1 MTSRDSVSLTNRDR
15 IRQAAEADL
24 EMFIKLIHPNRVLGN
39 AHREV
44 IRWWTRGQAKSHQL
58 LLFPRDHQK
67 SALLAYRV
75 AWTITKN
82 PSVRILYISATSNL
96 AIKQLK
102 FIKDILTS
110 DSYRYYWPEMVNR
123 EESKR
128 EKWTETEIS
137 VDHPYR
143 KAENVRD
150 PTVFACGLTTTIT
163 GLHCDIACADDVVI
177 DDNAYSEDTREDV
190 RERIGYLT
198 SILAT
203 DGELWS
209 VGTRYHPKDLY
220 NDFMEQVVEIF
231 DDDTGEI
238 TESYQLFE
246 IYERAVEDRGD
257 GTGQFLWPKQ
267 QRNDG
272 KWYGFDKHILAR
284 KKAGYLD
291 KSKFFAQYYN
301 NPNDSQNSTVKK
313 DQFQYYNKDSL
324 NRQEGR
330 WFYKDRRLNIF
341 AAIDFAFSLSSKA
354 DFTSIVVVGVDIDHN
369 YYILDIE
376 RFKTNKISEYFD
388 KILKMHIKWGF
399 RKIRAEV
406 IAAQEIIVQD
416 LKQNYIRPNGLAL
429 SVEHHRPTTQKEER
443 MEATLQPRYN
453 NLQIYHFVGGMCD
466 LLEEE
471 LILQRPAHDDIKDAL
486 TSAIEISIPP
496 TYQSKPTLQK
506 NGNLYNARFG
516 GIGILAAIIT
526 NSYLSGML
534 NNILY
539 QTLS

>member
-1 MTSRDSVSLTNRDR
+1 MTSRDSASSSKDR

-24 EMFIKLIHPNRVLGN
+24 EVFINLIHPNRVLGN

-67 SALLAYRV
+67 SAMLAYRV

-82 PSVRILYISATSNL
+82 PAVRILYISATANL

-110 DSYRYYWPEMVNR
+110 DTYRYYWPEMVNR

-128 EKWTETEIS
+128 EKWTESEIS

-150 PTVFACGLTTTIT
+150 PTVFTAGLTTIIT

-177 DDNAYSEDTREDV
+177 DDNAYSPDTREDV

-198 SILAT
+198 SIMST
-203 DGELWS
+203 EGQLWA

-220 NDFMEQVVEIF
+220 NDFMEQVVEIY
-231 DDDTGEI
+231 DDDSGEI
-238 TESYQLFE
+238 TDSYTLFE

-257 GTGQFLWPKQ
+257 GTGQFLWPRQ
-267 QRNDG
+267 QRTDG

-291 KSKFFAQYYN
+291 SSKFLAQYYN
-301 NPNDSQNSTVKK
+301 NPNDSANSTVKR
-313 DQFQYYNKDSL
+313 DYFQYYNKASL
-324 NRQEGR
+324 HRQDGR
-330 WFYKDRRLNIF
+330 WYYKDRRLNVF
-341 AAIDFAFSLSSKA
+341 AAIDFAFSLSGKA
-354 DFTSIVVVGVDIDHN
+354 DYTSIVVVGVDIDHN

-376 RFKTNKISEYFD
+376 RFRTNKISDYFD
-388 KILKMHIKWGF
+388 KILAMHVKWDF

-429 SVEHHRPTTQKEER
+429 VIDHHRPSTKKEER
-443 MEATLQPRYN
+443 IEAALQPKYN
-453 NLQIYHFVGGMCD
+453 NRQIYHFTDGMCE

-471 LILQRPAHDDIKDAL
+471 LIMQKPAHDDIKDAL

-496 TYQSKPTLQK
+496 SSASKPTFQK
-506 NGNLYNARFG
+506 REQMYHKRFG
-516 GIGILAAIIT
+516 GI
-526 NSYLSGML
+526 S
-534 NNILY
+534 
-539 QTLS
+539 